1 MQGYQSLR
9 MVARESSK
17 MPGKNLYLCF
27 VEFDNA
33 HQATVAM
40 HQLQGYR
47 LEKNSSEPGVKI
59 VYAKTRSARGAPPRP
74 PPPPRMSDRQ
84 HHDM

>member
-1 MQGYQSLR
+1 
-9 MVARESSK
+9 

-47 LEKNSSEPGVKI
+47 LDKNTSDPGLKI
-59 VYAKTRSARGAPPRP
+59 VYAKTRAARAASNTNTSTRPVGAPPRSRSERYALYLALAP
-74 PPPPRMSDRQ
+74 
-84 HHDM
+84 